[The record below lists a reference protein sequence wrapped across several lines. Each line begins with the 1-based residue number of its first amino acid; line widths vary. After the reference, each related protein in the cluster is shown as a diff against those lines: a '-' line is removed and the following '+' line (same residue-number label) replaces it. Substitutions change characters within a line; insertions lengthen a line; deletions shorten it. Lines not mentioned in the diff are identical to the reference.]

1 MIGNDWDEI
10 LKDEM
15 NKDYFK
21 ELINF
26 VNNEYKTKYIQKN
39 VIFLMRSD
47 LPVIKT

>member
-26 VNNEYKTKYIQKN
+26 VNNEYETKTVYPKKCDIFN
-39 VIFLMRSD
+39 CVIFTT
-47 LPVIKT
+47 K

>member
-26 VNNEYKTKYIQKN
+26 VNNEY
-39 VIFLMRSD
+39 
-47 LPVIKT
+47 